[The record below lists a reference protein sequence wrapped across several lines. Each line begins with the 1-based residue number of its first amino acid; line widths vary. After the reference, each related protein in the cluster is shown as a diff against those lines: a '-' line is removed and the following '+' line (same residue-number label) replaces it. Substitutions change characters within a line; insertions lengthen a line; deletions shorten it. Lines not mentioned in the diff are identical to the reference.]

1 MRIRFFT
8 DEGGRIDES
17 GGVSLPD
24 QATAEQEA
32 LGALCDW
39 LRDLQPTG
47 LPATTAV
54 IGERADGTLLFRVQL
69 DVNIERF
76 DGDGS

>member
-8 DEGGRIDES
+8 DEGGRIDDN
-17 GGVSLPD
+17 GGASLPD
-24 QATAEQEA
+24 LATAEQEA
-32 LGALCDW
+32 LSALQDW
-39 LRDLQPTG
+39 LRDLAPTA

-69 DVNIERF
+69 DVTIERF